1 MFTPVTSEACMSLKF
16 WSNSPVIH
24 ISANVFP
31 QQPMPS
37 VVTVLMNKQ
46 FAVNPWN
53 NNPVPS
59 KNPSTLVFTFF
70 TVNRL
75 LNQLLVFFKKFY
87 SDKSFPKTSVTVL
100 DCLCRYQLWVI
111 GHSNLKHAVWLWNQ
125 PTNMNGLY
133 TYQTC
138 SPPWLLSG
146 SSWHSTKGNAGIIS
160 NSL

>member
-53 NNPVPS
+53 NNPVPG
-59 KNPSTLVFTFF
+59 KNPSTFVFNFF
-70 TVNRL
+70 
-75 LNQLLVFFKKFY
+75 F
-87 SDKSFPKTSVTVL
+87 SE
-100 DCLCRYQLWVI
+100 
-111 GHSNLKHAVWLWNQ
+111 
-125 PTNMNGLY
+125 
-133 TYQTC
+133 
-138 SPPWLLSG
+138 
-146 SSWHSTKGNAGIIS
+146 
-160 NSL
+160 